1 MIKTV
6 KTDNE
11 IIGILSGSVIFIEES
26 KLPFS
31 PKLSKRLKVQVPKD
45 CGVTAEEYMNVI
57 TRPLEG

>member
-1 MIKTV
+1 MV

-11 IIGILSGSVIFIEES
+11 IIGILSRSVIFIEES

-31 PKLSKRLKVQVPKD
+31 PKLSKRLKVQVPND
-45 CGVTAEEYMNVI
+45 CGVTAKEYMNVI